1 MQLNATKILNVIIH
15 DMLDYAQLSAG
26 QFRKFVKKFNLIEV
40 IYDVF
45 NIMNH
50 KATELGITVEIDVQD
65 LLKDNKQIVS
75 ANLQNAE
82 AHFSVRFDE

>member
-45 NIMNH
+45 TIMNH
-50 KATELGITVEIDVQD
+50 KAIVLGITVQIDVH
-65 LLKDNKQIVS
+65 
-75 ANLQNAE
+75 NL
-82 AHFSVRFDE
+82 V